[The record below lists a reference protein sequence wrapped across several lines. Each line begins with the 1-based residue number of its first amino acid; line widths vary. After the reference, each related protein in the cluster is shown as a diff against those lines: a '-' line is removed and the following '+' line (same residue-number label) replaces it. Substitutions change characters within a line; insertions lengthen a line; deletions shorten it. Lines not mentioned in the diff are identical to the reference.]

1 MMTTGPIPTGA
12 RRAAYA
18 ILAERIAHLCE
29 KLDDTDERID
39 GLAKKFDELR
49 SVNERLA
56 SLEGWHT
63 WGVRA
68 ILGVVIVE
76 ALAVIFMLR

>member
-1 MMTTGPIPTGA
+1 MTTGPIPT
-12 RRAAYA
+12 RSYRAAYT

-29 KLDDTDERID
+29 KLEDTDERID
-39 GLAKKFDELR
+39 GLANKFDELR
-49 SVNERLA
+49 SVNERLV

-76 ALAVIFMLR
+76 ALAVVFMLR